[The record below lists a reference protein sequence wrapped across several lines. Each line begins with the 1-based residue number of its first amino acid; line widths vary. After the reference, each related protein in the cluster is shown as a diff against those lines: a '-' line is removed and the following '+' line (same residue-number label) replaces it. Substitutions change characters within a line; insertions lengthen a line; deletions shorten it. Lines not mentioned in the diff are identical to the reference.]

1 MKEEREIYIKVFNE
15 FKAYFQKKLK
25 VKFNSIEVQ
34 IKHHCTTIIKS
45 INQIM
50 KLFRKKELE
59 KEKKEIKNKIEKII
73 YLNILIIG
81 NTGVG
86 KSTLINEF
94 LKLENNKSEEGK
106 GHKPMKI
113 DSWPKKYPINEDD
126 SPIKNIN
133 LYDTE
138 GIEKSCKDGNDI
150 NSHFLKVK
158 KFLEDKNNKINA
170 LWYCVNGNR
179 LDGEEEYIDKTLSL
193 NELKIPI
200 IFIYT
205 KAYSNK
211 EEEIDTIKE
220 GLKEL
225 DYFKKNED
233 KFHFIEVIS
242 RDYINKKG
250 ETKEKSKGLKELL
263 DLTISLSENSF
274 KYQFYKVI
282 NEYYNKKAEFFINDL
297 SSHLK
302 EQFSNII
309 TKKENDDDIFKKYI
323 NDIFNCSYGDYLKV
337 KKNEII
343 GNYSETPLCSENENE
358 NEIDITYKSVEKM
371 LKIFEITKENLEE
384 AIKSFD
390 KKKDLSKKVKNFI
403 KYKYE
408 EKKTKSQTF
417 NEFNDCIEDYI
428 ISPFD
433 DSKDIYGAYFLF
445 DMLRDIILHEIIV
458 NLNKDLMQKKL
469 DATAE
474 LKSLI
479 IENINEFKKKFN

>member
-1 MKEEREIYIKVFNE
+1 M
-15 FKAYFQKKLK
+15 
-25 VKFNSIEVQ
+25 
-34 IKHHCTTIIKS
+34 
-45 INQIM
+45 
-50 KLFRKKELE
+50 
-59 KEKKEIKNKIEKII
+59 
-73 YLNILIIG
+73 
-81 NTGVG
+81 
-86 KSTLINEF
+86 
-94 LKLENNKSEEGK
+94 
-106 GHKPMKI
+106 
-113 DSWPKKYPINEDD
+113 
-126 SPIKNIN
+126 
-133 LYDTE
+133 
-138 GIEKSCKDGNDI
+138 
-150 NSHFLKVK
+150 
-158 KFLEDKNNKINA
+158 
-170 LWYCVNGNR
+170 
-179 LDGEEEYIDKTLSL
+179 
-193 NELKIPI
+193 
-200 IFIYT
+200 
-205 KAYSNK
+205 
-211 EEEIDTIKE
+211 
-220 GLKEL
+220 

-250 ETKEKSKGLKELL
+250 ETKEKSKGLKELS
-263 DLTISLSENSF
+263 DLTISLSKNSF

-309 TKKENDDDIFKKYI
+309 TKKENDDNIFKKYI

-337 KKNEII
+337 KKDEII

-474 LKSLI
+474 LKYLI
-479 IENINEFKKKFN
+479 INNINEFKKKFN